1 MMGNIVIVDGHKW
14 EEIEDGIYKSVD
26 QFTTT
31 CKDLYDSDNY
41 SMFNVV
47 GDIVEGVGIRDG
59 LLSPVYMCVKHS
71 SADRF
76 RKLVKPF
83 LSDSRTS
90 ACWFCTGGP
99 CLGELFV

>member
-1 MMGNIVIVDGHKW
+1 MGNVVTVDGNRW
-14 EEIEDGIYKSVD
+14 EEIEDGIYKVVD
-26 QFTTT
+26 RFTTT
-31 CKDLYDSDNY
+31 YKDLYDSDNY
-41 SMFNVV
+41 SEFNVV

-83 LSDSRTS
+83 LSDSRTF
-90 ACWFCTGGP
+90 ACWFCTVGP
-99 CLGELFV
+99 CLGGIFV